1 MKVRKQVTF
10 RRSNYCGD
18 SATKERCSL
27 YVGSYVTDL
36 LFVFDI
42 VDFGGLSLL
51 PSLHITDSELSST
64 KLIGSSRQGTSS
76 QYHYRY
82 LYLVIWYWSV
92 FVSSTNSI
100 QIVRRQCCLGSSLH
114 FKDLD
119 IPYTWHNGIGT
130 TSCSVCLINLSR
142 VAEVGTFPANK
153 KMLSILSSGAY
164 LLICDKKC
172 YFCAYLQTHGDIVF
186 GILASKA
193 Q

>member
-64 KLIGSSRQGTSS
+64 KLLGSSRQGTSP
-76 QYHYRY
+76 QYQYRY
-82 LYLVIWYWSV
+82 LDLVI
-92 FVSSTNSI
+92 
-100 QIVRRQCCLGSSLH
+100 
-114 FKDLD
+114 
-119 IPYTWHNGIGT
+119 
-130 TSCSVCLINLSR
+130 
-142 VAEVGTFPANK
+142 
-153 KMLSILSSGAY
+153 
-164 LLICDKKC
+164 
-172 YFCAYLQTHGDIVF
+172 
-186 GILASKA
+186 
-193 Q
+193 